1 MASPRKTMPP
11 AAAITG
17 TLNWTVA
24 AWVALRPRI
33 AEYQIAYPIP
43 DVSAPEAIAHT
54 MPRVAG
60 RLAGSMARFRTTA
73 NGAARRKFPAVVRV
87 ASPADL
93 PRIE

>member
-1 MASPRKTMPP
+1 MPP

-24 AWVALRPRI
+24 AWVALSPRI

-43 DVSAPEAIAHT
+43 DVIAPDATAHA

-60 RLAGSMARFRTTA
+60 WLAGSMAKFRPTA
-73 NGAARRKFPAVVRV
+73 NGVARRKFPAVVEV
-87 ASPADL
+87 ASPAAL
-93 PRIE
+93 PRME